1 MCKTRDRPLAY
12 LCLASAS
19 CFSPSSEQR
28 TLTDSP
34 EDASRTTARS
44 ERSATLG
51 SSAITCTSKATK
63 VISAVKRAGTS
74 PCHRPSTR
82 CALANLL
89 SEQLHL
95 LSLSLQ
101 N

>member
-1 MCKTRDRPLAY
+1 MLAY

-19 CFSPSSEQR
+19 CFSPSSEHR

-51 SSAITCTSKATK
+51 SSAITCKDKRLGFPQHTLR
-63 VISAVKRAGTS
+63 VRVSACDEPPG
-74 PCHRPSTR
+74 
-82 CALANLL
+82 
-89 SEQLHL
+89 QLCCP
-95 LSLSLQ
+95 Q
-101 N
+101 R